1 MGREHL
7 LSRII
12 GWLRQGYPDGI
23 PQQDYVVLLGL
34 LVRRLTREEVET
46 VADEM
51 LQEGQLRATKEDI
64 RAMIQKVVLQPPLE
78 EDVNRVAAHLA
89 SGGWPL
95 AEPFDE
101 DGGDGTVRPDPN

>member
-95 AEPFDE
+95 AESLDE
-101 DGGDGTVRPDPN
+101 ESGDGTVRPDPN

>member
-1 MGREHL
+1 MAREHL

-12 GWLRQGYPDGI
+12 GWLRQGYPEGI
-23 PQQDYVVLLGL
+23 PQQDYAVLLGL

-46 VADEM
+46 VADQM

-78 EDVNRVAAHLA
+78 EDVKRVAAHLA
-89 SGGWPL
+89 AGGWPL
-95 AEPFDE
+95 AEPLDE
-101 DGGDGTVRPDPN
+101 DDADTEPDQRG